1 MKKIVIIST
10 FVLFSNFIFAQGCSD
25 AGICTINHA
34 FQTDEKELKN
44 IVEVAT
50 IFGAGETDVTYISPY
65 ISYTRKFN
73 EKFAVTT
80 KVTFSSANGN
90 LGTSADFGDAFI
102 IGNYTFKE
110 KNNKKWSA
118 LAGWK
123 IPFTNSNRKINDL
136 SIPLE
141 YQSSL
146 GTLDLFLGT
155 NLKYKKWDFNTTVQI
170 PISNNNKNSYFK
182 EFSNSSDFPTTNLFQ
197 RKSDAL
203 VRATYSI
210 KTKNEKFTF
219 KPNVLFI
226 YHLGEDTYQ
235 NVFGN
240 RKNIKGSD
248 GLTINGNL
256 ITTYNFNK
264 KNSLELSLATPFLIR
279 DIRPDGLTRKFVAGL
294 IYKISF

>member
-1 MKKIVIIST
+1 MKKMFFILMFFI
-10 FVLFSNFIFAQGCSD
+10 FSNFSFAQGCSD

-34 FQTDEKELKN
+34 FQSDEKESKN
-44 IVEVAT
+44 SVEIAT
-50 IFGAGETDVTYISPY
+50 IFGAGETDETYISPY

-73 EKFAVTT
+73 EKFALTT

-90 LGTSADFGDAFI
+90 LGTSAAFGDAFI

-110 KNNKKWSA
+110 KNNKQWSA

-123 IPFTNSNRKINDL
+123 IPFSNSNLKINDL

-155 NLKYKKWDFNTTVQI
+155 SVKYKKWDFNAIVQI
-170 PISNNNKNSYFK
+170 PVSNNNKNTYFN
-182 EFSNSSDFPTTNLFQ
+182 EFSTSNDFPTTNLFQ

-210 KTKNEKFTF
+210 KTKNEKFII

-226 YHLGEDTYQ
+226 YHLGEDS
-235 NVFGN
+235 FE
-240 RKNIKGSD
+240 NIAGKRENIIGSD

-256 ITTYNFNK
+256 TTTYNFNK

-279 DIRPDGLTRKFVAGL
+279 DVRPDGLTRKFVAGL
-294 IYKISF
+294 IYKMSF